1 MNKVD
6 IRSVFKNIL
15 LFVTFVFLVVI
26 IFGSL
31 QWFFDSLY
39 GFFEKKAALN
49 QKNFLAS
56 VTKTSDSQN
65 LLPYR
70 NWQVEDL
77 KIDAESSI
85 SVETNLS
92 LQKKV
97 LFKKSETKILPI
109 ASLSKLMTALVVL
122 NNYNLQQQITITD
135 ADVLQEGEQGSLKAG
150 QILSVKDLLYITL
163 IESSNDAAFALA
175 ENLGQDKFIELMN
188 IETNNLGLLNTHFT
202 DSSGLDAG
210 SYSTAKDL
218 VVLME
223 YLLNK
228 YPLIWQIIGLKE
240 YDLYLNNGELH
251 HKLINTNEL
260 LGEVPEVIGGKTGF
274 TNYAKG
280 TFLIVEKS
288 PVKGNYFIH
297 VILGSTNRLE
307 EMKRII
313 NWLRIAYEW

>member
-109 ASLSKLMTALVVL
+109 SHANTH
-122 NNYNLQQQITITD
+122 TTF
-135 ADVLQEGEQGSLKAG
+135 
-150 QILSVKDLLYITL
+150 ITL
-163 IESSNDAAFALA
+163 
-175 ENLGQDKFIELMN
+175 K
-188 IETNNLGLLNTHFT
+188 
-202 DSSGLDAG
+202 
-210 SYSTAKDL
+210 STTAQTGYGPF
-218 VVLME
+218 VFVF
-223 YLLNK
+223 
-228 YPLIWQIIGLKE
+228 PL
-240 YDLYLNNGELH
+240 
-251 HKLINTNEL
+251 
-260 LGEVPEVIGGKTGF
+260 F
-274 TNYAKG
+274 
-280 TFLIVEKS
+280 
-288 PVKGNYFIH
+288 
-297 VILGSTNRLE
+297 
-307 EMKRII
+307 
-313 NWLRIAYEW
+313 